1 MCLKMNKI
9 DHFSLLNS
17 ISKYADFS
25 EVYEEKVTIWALEND
40 SGKIEKCVETSDW
53 GCSLRS
59 FKHNNVFFT
68 ATNFEDEQKLLSKH
82 LSLLDKQS
90 TNTKNDFFYERK
102 LCNEFSSTHSLH
114 DYLKIS
120 NTVYDTLLNELPEIL
135 NAKISFQRYNKC
147 FTVTNTFGNSSSCDM
162 LGERF
167 AIYLT
172 IGHNN
177 EKFTVYESVGY
188 TFKEISEDEINKL
201 VRICINR
208 ANVLKTAKPAP
219 AGIFPCILSSE
230 AGGTLIHEAVGH
242 GLEADL
248 IDKGVSIYCNRQG
261 DEVAS
266 KLVTVIDDGT
276 YTNGYGS
283 FFIDDEGNAANKT
296 VLIENGILK
305 NYLYDNFYALKH
317 NTKSTGNG
325 RRQTYAYKPY
335 PRMTNTFIMPNN
347 DDVSSLLNSIDKGVF
362 VKKMGGGQ
370 VNTLTGDFI
379 FEILE
384 GYWIEKGELV
394 YPLKNLSIMGNGPQI
409 LQEIDG
415 VANDFGTAI
424 GTCGKEG
431 QGVPVGD
438 GQPTIRIPR
447 LTVGGKV

>member
-1 MCLKMNKI
+1 MNKI
-9 DHFSLLNS
+9 DHFSVLNS
-17 ISKYADFS
+17 ISKSADFS
-25 EVYEEKVTIWALEND
+25 EVYEEKVTVWALEND
-40 SGKIEKCVETSDW
+40 SGKVEKCVETSDW

-59 FKHNNVFFT
+59 FKHNDVFFT
-68 ATNFEDEQKLLSKH
+68 ASNFEDEKSLLSKH
-82 LSLLDKQS
+82 LSLLDKQIAD
-90 TNTKNDFFYERK
+90 NKNDFFYEK
-102 LCNEFSSTHSLH
+102 KFCDEFTPSRSFQ

-120 NTVYDTLLNELPEIL
+120 NYVYNTLLGELPEVL
-135 NAKISFQRYNKC
+135 NAKISFLRYSKSH
-147 FTVTNTFGNSSSCDM
+147 TVTNTLGTSSSSDI

-167 AIYLT
+167 AIHLT
-172 IGHNN
+172 IGYNN
-177 EKFTVYESVGY
+177 DKFTVYESIGY

-201 VRICINR
+201 LRTCIYR
-208 ANVLKTAKPAP
+208 ANVLKTAKSAP

-248 IDKGVSIYCNRQG
+248 IDKGVSIYCNRLG
-261 DEVAS
+261 DQVAS

-276 YTNGYGS
+276 YPNGYGS
-283 FFIDDEGNAANKT
+283 FFIDDEGNTSNKT

-325 RRQTYAYKPY
+325 RRQTYAFKPY
-335 PRMTNTFIMPNN
+335 PRMTNTFIMPDN
-347 DDVSSLLNSIDKGVF
+347 DDVSSLLSSIDRGVF

-384 GYWIEKGELV
+384 GYWIEKGEIA

-409 LQEIDG
+409 LLEIDG

-447 LTVGGKV
+447 LTVGGRI